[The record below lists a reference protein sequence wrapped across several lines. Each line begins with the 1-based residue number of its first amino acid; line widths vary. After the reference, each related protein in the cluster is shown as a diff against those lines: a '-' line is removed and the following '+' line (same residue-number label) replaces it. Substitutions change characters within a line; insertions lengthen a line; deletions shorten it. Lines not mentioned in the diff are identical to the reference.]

1 MDVQTAAAP
10 AATATKLPISQ
21 SARMDSSVGDHLWLD
36 DVIRRLVET
45 APTINALRRH
55 RLHLAAARIWR
66 SQGREVPVGLVSD
79 VRAAAVRA
87 MFARHILR
95 KARSA
100 HGGALMLMKGPEIAA
115 HYPVPLDRPFG
126 DLDLLAEDPVAAQ
139 RALIAAGF
147 LELGEPAAYMGLQH
161 LPPLAWPGVPLV
173 VEVHRHPSQPF
184 WLPPVSPESM
194 FRIAV
199 SSATGVP
206 GILAPE
212 RGAHAVLVAAHAWAH
227 EPLGSLGQLLDAA
240 ALLASADDHQRARA
254 FARAWGWQGMW
265 NTTLAVIDAVVGG
278 NRRSLAL
285 ELWARH
291 LLDVRERVVLE
302 NHISRLAAPVCSL
315 PVGEVPRGIARALRY
330 TASPEHDEDWMTQ
343 LRRSCLAIAHA
354 FRAQSEHEQSLAWIG
369 PRTTPRRPR
378 SMSVRR
384 RRVVSTAPDGADLVV
399 GVSLMHK
406 PADR

>member
-10 AATATKLPISQ
+10 PATATKLPISQ
-21 SARMDSSVGDHLWLD
+21 PARMGSSAGDHLWLD
-36 DVIRRLVET
+36 HVIQRLVET

-66 SQGREVPVGLVSD
+66 SHGREVPVDLMSD
-79 VRAAAVRA
+79 VRDAAVRA
-87 MFARHILR
+87 MLARHILR

-100 HGGALMLMKGPEIAA
+100 YGGALMLMKGPEIAA

-161 LPPLAWPGVPLV
+161 LPPLIWPGVPLK

-184 WLPPVSPESM
+184 WLPPVSPESL
-194 FRIAV
+194 FRVAV
-199 SSATGVP
+199 PSATGVP

-212 RGAHAVLVAAHAWAH
+212 SGAHAVLVAAHAWAH
-227 EPLGSLGQLLDAA
+227 EPLGSMGQLLDAA
-240 ALLASADDHQRARA
+240 ALLASADQQRARA
-254 FARAWGWQGMW
+254 FARGWGWEGMW
-265 NTTLAVIDAVVGG
+265 NTTLAVIDAVVSR

-302 NHISRLAAPVCSL
+302 NHISRLAAPICSL
-315 PVGEVPRGIARALRY
+315 PVGDLPRGIARALRY

-343 LRRSCLAIAHA
+343 LRRSCLAMAHA
-354 FRAQSEHEQSLAWIG
+354 FRPQSQHEQSLDWIG

-378 SMSVRR
+378 SMRARR
-384 RRVVSTAPDGADLVV
+384 HRVGSATPHGADLAVRV
-399 GVSLMHK
+399 PVMHT